1 MESHCTMT
9 TYMKIALQIARSVC
23 VGLWFFCWFLL
34 VKHSEDHLEHKNAL
48 LFKIA
53 LGALGL
59 SY

>member
-1 MESHCTMT
+1 MT